1 MSRRNATLPLA
12 ALLAGPLLL
21 PLPAHAEDPAPAV
34 AARIP
39 PPVPMGWSITPEAV
53 RSAAATLHS
62 ACAVWPRQVP
72 VAPEP
77 NSPPLA
83 RDKPA
88 EATLCEAA
96 LDPADHRMF
105 LMLLGGLFAML
116 GVGAAVGAYATVAT
130 LFRLLGVA
138 LERAALALWDRRP
151 RRRQRGWYE

>member
-1 MSRRNATLPLA
+1 MSCRNTILPLA

-21 PLPAHAEDPAPAV
+21 PLSASAEGPAPAV
-34 AARIP
+34 AVRP
-39 PPVPMGWSITPEAV
+39 SLPVPEVWSVPPEAV
-53 RSAAATLHS
+53 RSAAVMLHS
-62 ACAVWPRQVP
+62 ACAAWPRQVP
-72 VAPEP
+72 VAPES

-96 LDPADHRMF
+96 LDPAGHRMF

-151 RRRQRGWYE
+151 RRQRGWYE